1 MVNYF
6 EVERLFLQYTGL
18 PDGEKWCELIAGC
31 CDEILLREK
40 KEQSPIGQ
48 SILNQLAAANAW
60 YRYLLV
66 SEGTSEQ
73 DGNRIEKM
81 QMLDVSVQYA
91 KAESALGQARKLRE
105 ELAVSA
111 APYLSDTGFVFRGM

>member
-73 DGNRIEKM
+73 ALRKCRCWTYRFNMRK
-81 QMLDVSVQYA
+81 QKAPSA
-91 KAESALGQARKLRE
+91 KPGS
-105 ELAVSA
+105 
-111 APYLSDTGFVFRGM
+111 